1 MKQLAILIA
10 LVTLVI
16 SAGPVAAAS
25 PCPTDPTAE
34 AAPGVDWSNCDL
46 SSANL
51 SGADLTGANLSGADL
66 TGANLL
72 FANLTSANLSAANLT
87 GANAHARYLFA
98 NLSGAN
104 LSFADLSGAE
114 LVVANVSSADL
125 TGANLMH
132 ARIEFSTFLGATG
145 EPFSDAGAFYNNVTC
160 PDGTLASFDL
170 PKMSCWPPPEVTLSE
185 LSDAHLWLGLQN
197 SDDQGTRFDV
207 KVELFR
213 FSDSSLIASG
223 LTRCVTGLT
232 RNPASA
238 KEVVVPWDAFSPV
251 SLNSGDVLVIVI
263 STRIGTNSD
272 DTKCSGPGG
281 SHKNALGLRIYYDA
295 ASRVSRF
302 DATIGHTNRY
312 LFLHSDGGGC
322 LKRPSSIVRTLNSS
336 APTGTLVQCEDSG
349 HLNFAGGNQFS
360 QVGDWGLL
368 SGE

>member
-1 MKQLAILIA
+1 MKQLAILMI
-10 LVTLVI
+10 LVTLVAL
-16 SAGPVAAAS
+16 SVGPVAAAAQ
-25 PCPTDPTAE
+25 CPADPTAE

-46 SSANL
+46 
-51 SGADLTGANLSGADL
+51 TGANLSGADL
-66 TGANLL
+66 TGASVL
-72 FANLTSANLSAANLT
+72 FANLTSANLSGANLT

-114 LVVANVSSADL
+114 FGLTNLSSTDV
-125 TGANLMH
+125 TGANLMQ
-132 ARIEFSTFLGATG
+132 ARIEFSTFAGATG
-145 EPFSDAGAFYNNVTC
+145 EPSSDAGAFYNNVTC
-160 PDGTLASFDL
+160 PDGTLASFNL
-170 PKMSCWPPPEVTLSE
+170 PKMSCWPPPAEMLSE
-185 LSDAHLWLGLQN
+185 LSDAHLWLGLRN

-238 KEVVVPWDAFSPV
+238 KEVVVSWDAFSPV
-251 SLNSGDVLVIVI
+251 SLNSSDVLLIVI

-281 SHKNALGLRIYYDA
+281 SHNNALGLRIYYDA

-302 DATIGHTNRY
+302 DATIGPTNRDLY
-312 LFLHSDGGGC
+312 LHSDGGGC
-322 LKRPSSIVRTLNSS
+322 LKPPSSIVRTLNSS
-336 APTGTLVQCEDSG
+336 APIGALVQCEDSG
-349 HLNFAGGNQFS
+349 HLKFAGGNQFS
-360 QVGDWGLL
+360 QVGEWGLL
-368 SGE
+368 